1 MSSMAIESSI
11 AGGRPAD
18 GEVAPVSVLAPHE
31 NLPMH
36 RISRRFA
43 FGSLALV
50 AACGSSGEGSDHAI
64 ADAPELAGKAFYEA
78 DLDGL

>member
-1 MSSMAIESSI
+1 
-11 AGGRPAD
+11 
-18 GEVAPVSVLAPHE
+18 
-31 NLPMH
+31 MH